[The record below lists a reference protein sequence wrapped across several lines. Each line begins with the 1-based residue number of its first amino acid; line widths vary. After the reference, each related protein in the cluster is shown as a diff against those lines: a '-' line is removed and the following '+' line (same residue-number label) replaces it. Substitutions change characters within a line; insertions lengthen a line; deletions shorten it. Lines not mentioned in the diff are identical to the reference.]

1 MTTATLNT
9 RGPEE
14 SPQPALTTGRATTG
28 ESTARTLRV
37 QQKSW
42 ESDGV
47 ISVTFADPS
56 GAQLPPWQPG
66 SHLSLH
72 LPNGL
77 IREYSLCS
85 NPLDSSS
92 WTVAVL
98 RTPDSRGGS
107 QLVHDGLPVGSLL
120 KVEGPRNSFALEDA
134 GRYVL
139 IAGGIGITPIIS
151 MARKLQAAG
160 ADWSLLYT
168 GRSRATMAFLP
179 EIEALPQDRITI
191 HADDEANGSYPDLA
205 AAVGTLSS
213 DALVYACGP
222 EPLLKAVAGAMQDE
236 GQLRI
241 ERFKAPEKVVVAERD
256 ESSFDVVCNSTG
268 QRIPVGPEV
277 SVLAALNNAGID
289 VPSSC
294 AEGICGTCETRVISG
309 DVEHRDFLLSQAE
322 QAANKSMFVCVS
334 RCRSAELILDL

>member
-1 MTTATLNT
+1 MTTVTLNT
-9 RGPEE
+9 RGPEN
-14 SPQPALTTGRATTG
+14 SPRQNPATGQVATG
-28 ESTARTLRV
+28 DPTARTLRV
-37 QQKSW
+37 QQKKF

-47 ISVTFADPS
+47 TSVTFADPS
-56 GAQLPPWQPG
+56 GAPLPQWQPG
-66 SHLSLH
+66 AHLSLH

-85 NPLDSSS
+85 DPLDSTS

-98 RTPDSRGGS
+98 RAPDSRGGS
-107 QLVHDGLPVGSLL
+107 QHVHDGLPVGALIT
-120 KVEGPRNSFALEDA
+120 VEGPRNNFALEDA

-139 IAGGIGITPIIS
+139 VAGGIGITPIIS
-151 MARKLQAAG
+151 MARKLHAAG
-160 ADWSLLYT
+160 AEWSLLYT
-168 GRSRATMAFLP
+168 GRSRSSMAFLP
-179 EIEALPQDRITI
+179 EIDTLHQDRITI

-205 AAVGTLSS
+205 AAVGTLSP

-236 GQLRI
+236 AQLRI
-241 ERFKAPEKVVVAERD
+241 ERFKAPEKVAVPV
-256 ESSFDVVCNSTG
+256 ESESAFDVVCNSTG
-268 QRIPVGPEV
+268 QRIPVGADV
-277 SVLAALNNAGID
+277 SVLDALNNAGID

-309 DVEHRDFLLSQAE
+309 DVEHRDFLLTQAE

>member
-1 MTTATLNT
+1 MTTVTLHT

-14 SPQPALTTGRATTG
+14 SPQQNPITDRATAG
-28 ESTARTLRV
+28 EPTARTLRV
-37 QQKSW
+37 QQKTW

-47 ISVTFADPS
+47 TSVTFADPT
-56 GAQLPPWQPG
+56 GAQLPQWQPG

-85 NPLDSSS
+85 DPLDSNS

-107 QLVHDGLPVGSLL
+107 QHVHEGLPVGALL
-120 KVEGPRNSFALEDA
+120 KVEGPRNNFALEDA

-139 IAGGIGITPIIS
+139 VAGGIGITPIIS
-151 MARKLQAAG
+151 MARQLHAAG

-179 EIEALPQDRITI
+179 EIVALAPDRITI
-191 HADDEANGSYPDLA
+191 HADDEANGRYPDLA
-205 AAVGTLSS
+205 AAVGELSP
-213 DALVYACGP
+213 DVLVYACGP
-222 EPLLKAVAGAMQDE
+222 EPLLKAVAGAMKDE
-236 GQLRI
+236 TQLRI
-241 ERFKAPEKVVVAERD
+241 ERFKAPEKVAVPAQS
-256 ESSFDVVCNSTG
+256 ESAFDVVCHSTG
-268 QRIPVGPEV
+268 QRIPVAPDV

-309 DVEHRDFLLSQAE
+309 DVEHRDFLLSKAE

>member
-14 SPQPALTTGRATTG
+14 SSQQAPATDRVTTG
-28 ESTARTLRV
+28 EPTARTLRV
-37 QQKSW
+37 QQKTW

-47 ISVTFADPS
+47 TSVTFADPS
-56 GAQLPPWQPG
+56 GAQLAPWQPG

-77 IREYSLCS
+77 VREYSLCS
-85 NPLDSSS
+85 DPLDSTS

-107 QLVHDGLPVGSLL
+107 QLVHEGLPVGALL
-120 KVEGPRNSFALEDA
+120 KVEGPRNNFALEDA

-139 IAGGIGITPIIS
+139 VAGGIGITPIIS
-151 MARKLQAAG
+151 MARQLHAAG

-179 EIEALPQDRITI
+179 EIGTLPQDRITI

-205 AAVGTLSS
+205 AAVGDLSP
-213 DALVYACGP
+213 DALVYTCGP
-222 EPLLKAVAGAMQDE
+222 EPLLKAVAGVMQDE
-236 GQLRI
+236 AQLRI
-241 ERFKAPEKVVVAERD
+241 ERFKAPEKVVVAEQN
-256 ESSFDVVCNSTG
+256 ESAFDVVCNSTG
-268 QRIPVGPEV
+268 QRIPVGPDV
-277 SVLAALNNAGID
+277 SVLDALNDAGID

-322 QAANKSMFVCVS
+322 QTANKSMFVCVS

>member
-1 MTTATLNT
+1 MTTAILDR

-14 SPQPALTTGRATTG
+14 SPRPAPAADRVTSG
-28 ESTARTLRV
+28 EPPARILRV
-37 QQKSW
+37 QQKTW

-47 ISVTFADPS
+47 TSVTFADPS
-56 GAQLPPWQPG
+56 GAQLPQWQPG

-85 NPLDSSS
+85 DPLDLTS

-120 KVEGPRNSFALEDA
+120 KVEGPRNNFALDPA
-134 GRYVL
+134 ARYVL
-139 IAGGIGITPIIS
+139 VAGGIGITPIIS
-151 MARKLQAAG
+151 MARELQSAG
-160 ADWSLLYT
+160 MDWSLLYT

-179 EIEALPQDRITI
+179 EIMALPRERITI

-205 AAVGTLSS
+205 AAVGALSS

-222 EPLLKAVAGAMQDE
+222 EPLLKAVAGAMKDE
-236 GQLRI
+236 AQLRI
-241 ERFKAPEKVVVAERD
+241 ERFKAPEKVVVAEQS
-256 ESSFDVVCNSTG
+256 ESAFDVVCNSTG
-268 QRIPVGPEV
+268 QRIPVGPDV
-277 SVLAALNNAGID
+277 SVLDALNDAGID

-309 DVEHRDFLLSQAE
+309 DVEHRDFLLTQAE

>member
-1 MTTATLNT
+1 MTTAILNT
-9 RGPEE
+9 RGSEE
-14 SPQPALTTGRATTG
+14 SPRPIPGSDRAVTV
-28 ESTARTLRV
+28 EPTARSLRV
-37 QQKSW
+37 QQKTW
-42 ESDGV
+42 EADGV
-47 ISVTFADPS
+47 TSVTFADPS
-56 GAQLPPWQPG
+56 GAKLPQWQPG
-66 SHLSLH
+66 SHLSLQ

-85 NPLDSSS
+85 NPLDSTS

-107 QLVHDGLPVGSLL
+107 QLVHEGLPVGSLL
-120 KVEGPRNSFALEDA
+120 MVDGPRNNFALEDA

-139 IAGGIGITPIIS
+139 VAGGIGITPIIS
-151 MARKLQAAG
+151 MARELQAAG

-179 EIEALPQDRITI
+179 EIVALPKDRITI

-205 AAVGTLSS
+205 AAVGALSP

-222 EPLLKAVAGAMQDE
+222 EPLLKAVAGAMQDAA
-236 GQLRI
+236 QLRI
-241 ERFKAPEKVVVAERD
+241 ERFKAPEKVIVAEQS
-256 ESSFDVVCNSTG
+256 ESAFDVVCNSTG
-268 QRIPVGPEV
+268 QRIPVGPDV
-277 SVLAALNNAGID
+277 SVLDALNNAGVD

-309 DVEHRDFLLSQAE
+309 EVEHRDFLLSQAE